1 MSPSLA
7 GRAATHRG
15 HEHRGSTSRGRGVP
29 GVLGGQLPG
38 TAPHQ
43 AQPAAPCRQPG
54 PASQATSRSRTLNC
68 VASGQN
74 SAYFQPQGGGE
85 ALPTFADGSLG
96 ASFSLPVS
104 SMAQEGQISTM
115 TPDHGPCSPP
125 GRHGESPALAE
136 TRQLQARCTDILSRD
151 ADQQQRSS
159 PSDRYS
165 FQNSPAC
172 FGDIK
177 INRTEGTVKFHCSV
191 MR

>member
-1 MSPSLA
+1 MSPSPA

-15 HEHRGSTSRGRGVP
+15 HEHRGSTSRGRRVP

-43 AQPAAPCRQPG
+43 AQLAAPCRQPG
-54 PASQATSRSRTLNC
+54 PAKQATSRSTTLNC
-68 VASGQN
+68 VARGQN
-74 SAYFQPQGGGE
+74 TAYLQPRGGGE
-85 ALPTFADGSLG
+85 ALPTFADGSVG
-96 ASFSLPVS
+96 ASFPLPAS
-104 SMAQEGQISTM
+104 SGAQEGQISTL
-115 TPDHGPCSPP
+115 TPEHGPCSPP
-125 GRHGESPALAE
+125 GRHGGSPALAE
-136 TRQLQARCTDILSRD
+136 TRQPQDQCMDILSRD

-165 FQNSPAC
+165 FQNSPAR